1 MTVKMHTILCLSI
14 LIFFAGCNGDIFID
28 EYIPKGLS
36 EITLTGTD
44 NSKEIKFKSDK
55 WSLNSVVCETN
66 DSYTTTA
73 YTIDGKETYLPF
85 GEKELGSI
93 HFTSDYM
100 DVRVE
105 RKSGNKLTVTLN
117 ENLMNENIKMLIDV
131 GNGIKYDQIEVDLA
145 PTQKY
150 QIESVVYDWDKFES
164 YKGRLKEMQVILM
177 DNNSSFPETRP
188 VYPYKKSTYDINF
201 TFPAEVW
208 DEDIYSKLLGT
219 PLPEITIP
227 DVIDGKPILNDTK
240 VAFGIR
246 KQQLD
251 TNLDKDMSVDVTID
265 PFDRRAV
272 IVYNEMKSYY
282 VPYKVYLS
290 NPGTGKKLTVAGT
303 LNIEEPV
310 DFLIFK
316 KIVDEN

>member
-1 MTVKMHTILCLSI
+1 MHKILCLSI
-14 LIFFAGCNGDIFID
+14 LIFLAGCNGDIFID
-28 EYIPKGLS
+28 EYMPKGQN
-36 EITLTGTD
+36 EITISETD

-55 WSLNSVVCETN
+55 WSLNNVVCETSE
-66 DSYTTTA
+66 SYTTTA

-105 RKSGNKLTVTLN
+105 KKSGNKLTVTLN
-117 ENLMNENIKMLIDV
+117 ENLMNENIRMLIGV
-131 GNGIKYDQIEVDLA
+131 GNGIKYDDIEVLLA

-150 QIESVVYDWDKFES
+150 QIENIVYDWDKFEK
-164 YKGRLKEMQVILM
+164 YEGRLKEIHAILIG
-177 DNNSSFPETRP
+177 NSSSSP
-188 VYPYKKSTYDINF
+188 VTSPFYPYKESTYDINF
-201 TFPAEVW
+201 TFDTVVE
-208 DEDIYSKLLGT
+208 DEDTFSRLLGT

-227 DVIDGKPILNDTK
+227 DVVDGKPVLNDTK

-246 KQQLD
+246 EQQFD
-251 TNLDKDMSVDVTID
+251 TNLDKELSVDVTID
-265 PFDRRAV
+265 AFDHRVV
-272 IVYNEMKSYY
+272 IVYNIMRSYF

-290 NPGTGKKLTVAGT
+290 NSGTGKKLTVAGT
-303 LNIEEPV
+303 LNIEVPI
-310 DFLIFK
+310 DYFIRK